1 LEVEGA
7 SGAVS
12 LPSTKLMN
20 TLPVKSLP
28 TAVTTTSPLKMMAR
42 SWMPMHNYLVARS
55 SDLHAKGLYLEST
68 DLIGPG
74 LLNVTSILPLFFYN
88 D

>member
-1 LEVEGA
+1 
-7 SGAVS
+7 
-12 LPSTKLMN
+12 
-20 TLPVKSLP
+20 
-28 TAVTTTSPLKMMAR
+28 
-42 SWMPMHNYLVARS
+42 MHNYLVARS

-88 D
+88 DEELHRNMSGCFNSGTHLQLIVPCHWLFTNPKSAPGMI